1 MSKTHG
7 KDQEYIDNNFSTNDP
22 ANMKQSLPNN
32 GPPQVPQQQQQQHY
46 FDAKKN
52 TQVLP
57 CQFCEVTFVRKN
69 DLVIHLENIHHL
81 PMHLVT
87 GSQPVP
93 DDNEMPPAITINP
106 IKRKSSSDSDDA
118 GESASKRRR
127 PGPASR
133 TNAPT
138 ENRVKSSNIPLHLLE
153 AQLEESANGYKCPEC
168 DKVLQHK
175 QSYLSHLKVIHG
187 NFFGSNKWKGSSVVD
202 FILEQSRTSPRK
214 KSRGGGPDANAT
226 QCTLCEAVFPNPS
239 SLRNHVVNVHVNGSS
254 FTCQLCGKAFLNE
267 ENLEAHTKSKH
278 PNLTKRLQALREALG
293 IAEGD
298 TDGILQ
304 PPDINANTLPSNAV
318 LSSLSKELVPSSL
331 SLSMSDS
338 NHDASPATAVEYPLN
353 LSTTSNSDDHKDSCG
368 GGDSPPSPSCPST
381 PTRTTTQPAPASSA
395 VPPPPVDL
403 PSTPVPA
410 KDLADVAKLPL
421 PPPPPLPS
429 SPVPISDIVVQVNNN
444 NAGEG
449 GGDDGDD
456 DDEGEGASGSGG
468 GGRKKNSI
476 CKVCGIVLSPKTNV
490 NVHMRTHSGAR
501 PYQCALCLSRFR
513 QKAHLMKHFRC
524 SHNMKRPPFVC
535 LFCSEETA
543 TSNDLYRH
551 ITDRHK
557 ADTDQLVKA
566 KGIQAPPEADE
577 VDEHLQPIKPSRAQQ
592 QMLQKQA
599 QLVTASANAAAAGGA
614 DVPEFPSLTT
624 RQPEPPLPQHP
635 ESPQPLQEAE
645 IPQQVILP
653 QQPLPL
659 PMAMPIVQPVAVPP
673 AVQEAAPPE
682 ASPEGSRR
690 GNSEPGTPDEDEDDV
705 RYEPITEPFL
715 FEGQVIYPCY
725 CILPFINDAEVEASC
740 RRSITVSAAIQ
751 CSTGVSQVGRSMGF
765 ARNATPLP
773 CSAFSSVCS
782 NLQ

>member
-7 KDQEYIDNNFSTNDP
+7 KEYVENNFSPNDKKDVQP
-22 ANMKQSLPNN
+22 SN
-32 GPPQVPQQQQQQHY
+32 GQQPPQQQHY
-46 FDAKKN
+46 FDSKKN

-57 CQFCEVTFVRKN
+57 CQFCESTFVRKN
-69 DLVIHLENIHHL
+69 DLVIHLENVHHL

-93 DDNEMPPAITINP
+93 EDDDDDDMEDVDGIPAITINP
-106 IKRKSSSDSDDA
+106 VVAANKRKSSSDSEGSD
-118 GESASKRRR
+118 SKRARR

-133 TNAPT
+133 TG
-138 ENRVKSSNIPLHLLE
+138 RGQVGSSNIPLHLLE
-153 AQLEESANGYKCPEC
+153 AQLEDESPNGYKCPEC
-168 DKVLQHK
+168 DKVLLHK

-202 FILEQSRTSPRK
+202 FILEQSRSPK
-214 KSRGGGPDANAT
+214 KGGKGGRGGGPDANAA

-254 FTCQLCGKAFLNE
+254 HTCQLCGKAFLNQ
-267 ENLEAHTKSKH
+267 ENLDAHTKSKH

-293 IAEGD
+293 IEEG
-298 TDGILQ
+298 TGFDGILQ
-304 PPDINANTLPSNAV
+304 PPDINANTLPSNTI
-318 LSSLSKELVPSSL
+318 LSLCQASL
-331 SLSMSDS
+331 SLSAMSESPNESSPNVTVS
-338 NHDASPATAVEYPLN
+338 NEFPLN
-353 LSTTSNSDDHKDSCG
+353 LSTTSSKDSPT
-368 GGDSPPSPSCPST
+368 SSSYPST
-381 PTRTTTQPAPASSA
+381 LISLTHPKPAASSSVTVLQPSVA
-395 VPPPPVDL
+395 SAKVDL
-403 PSTPVPA
+403 PSAPVPA
-410 KDLADVAKLPL
+410 KDLADVAKLPP

-429 SPVPISDIVVQVNNN
+429 SPLPIGDIIVQVNNN
-444 NAGEG
+444 NEGEG
-449 GGDDGDD
+449 GDEDD
-456 DDEGEGASGSGG
+456 DAESESG

-535 LFCSEETA
+535 LFCPEETA

-557 ADTDQLVKA
+557 ADTDELVRA

-599 QLVTASANAAAAGGA
+599 QLVSANAAAVAIA
-614 DVPEFPSLTT
+614 EAAAEAAEVIPEFPSLTT
-624 RQPEPPLPQHP
+624 MQPIQPA
-635 ESPQPLQEAE
+635 SPQEAAE
-645 IPQQVILP
+645 VDIPQQVILP
-653 QQPLPL
+653 QQPLP
-659 PMAMPIVQPVAVPP
+659 MVQPTQPMEVTQPEQP
-673 AVQEAAPPE
+673 AAAE
-682 ASPEGSRR
+682 ASPQSS
-690 GNSEPGTPDEDEDDV
+690 SEDDDDV

-725 CILPFINDAEVEASC
+725 CILPYMTDGEVESSC
-740 RRSITVSAAIQ
+740 RRSITVSVA
-751 CSTGVSQVGRSMGF
+751 
-765 ARNATPLP
+765 
-773 CSAFSSVCS
+773 
-782 NLQ
+782 

>member
-7 KDQEYIDNNFSTNDP
+7 KDQEYIDNNFSANDV
-22 ANMKQSLPNN
+22 KQSLPNN
-32 GPPQVPQQQQQQHY
+32 GPPPQMPQQQPPQQHY

-93 DDNEMPPAITINP
+93 DDNDILPPAITINP
-106 IKRKSSSDSDDA
+106 IKRKSSSDSSDGDA
-118 GESASKRRR
+118 SASKRLRR

-153 AQLEESANGYKCPEC
+153 AQLEESSNGYKCPEC

-202 FILEQSRTSPRK
+202 FILEQSRSSPRK

-267 ENLEAHTKSKH
+267 ENLDAHTKSKH

-293 IAEGD
+293 IAGGEGD

-318 LSSLSKELVPSSL
+318 LSLSKELAPNSSL
-331 SLSMSDS
+331 SLSSMSES
-338 NHDASPATAVEYPLN
+338 SPATAVDAPLN
-353 LSTTSNSDDHKDSCG
+353 LSTTSNSDHKDSP
-368 GGDSPPSPSCPST
+368 SSPSCPST
-381 PTRTTTQPAPASSA
+381 PTRTSTLPAPASSA
-395 VPPPPVDL
+395 VPAVDL
-403 PSTPVPA
+403 PSAPVPA

-429 SPVPISDIVVQVNNN
+429 SPVPIGDIVVQVNNN
-444 NAGEG
+444 NAGEENN
-449 GGDDGDD
+449 DGVD
-456 DDEGEGASGSGG
+456 DDEGDGASGSGG

-535 LFCSEETA
+535 LFCPEETA

-551 ITDRHK
+551 ITDRHR
-557 ADTDQLVKA
+557 ADTDALVRA

-599 QLVTASANAAAAGGA
+599 QLVSSNASAAALALASVAA
-614 DVPEFPSLTT
+614 VPEFPSSLTT
-624 RQPEPPLPQHP
+624 MQPEPPQLQQP
-635 ESPQPLQEAE
+635 ESPQPPQEAE

-653 QQPLPL
+653 QQPLPMEVPQ
-659 PMAMPIVQPVAVPP
+659 PMEVT
-673 AVQEAAPPE
+673 QEE
-682 ASPEGSRR
+682 EQASPEGS
-690 GNSEPGTPDEDEDDV
+690 NPSSSEDDDDV

-725 CILPFINDAEVEASC
+725 CILPYISDAEVEASC
-740 RRSITVSAAIQ
+740 RRSINVSATFQ
-751 CSTGVSQVGRSMGF
+751 RCTTGFDPDHIRVRS
-765 ARNATPLP
+765 
-773 CSAFSSVCS
+773 
-782 NLQ
+782 